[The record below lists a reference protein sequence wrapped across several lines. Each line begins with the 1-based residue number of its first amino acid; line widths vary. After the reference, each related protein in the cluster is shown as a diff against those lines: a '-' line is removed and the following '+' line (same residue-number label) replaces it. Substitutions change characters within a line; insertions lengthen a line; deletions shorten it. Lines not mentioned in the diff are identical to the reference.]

1 MMRSTSTT
9 AYLLSRQ
16 SVIGTV
22 LPRQN
27 TADVGVLTK
36 GNEMNR
42 TKDILIVIVCA
53 VAVCA
58 TAIVGALILTRGL
71 I

>member
-1 MMRSTSTT
+1 VIAISKVRLITSL
-9 AYLLSRQ
+9 AAAM
-16 SVIGTV
+16 VV
-22 LPRQN
+22 N
-27 TADVGVLTK
+27 K
-36 GNEMNR
+36 ENEMNR
-42 TKDILIVIVCA
+42 TKDILIAVVCA